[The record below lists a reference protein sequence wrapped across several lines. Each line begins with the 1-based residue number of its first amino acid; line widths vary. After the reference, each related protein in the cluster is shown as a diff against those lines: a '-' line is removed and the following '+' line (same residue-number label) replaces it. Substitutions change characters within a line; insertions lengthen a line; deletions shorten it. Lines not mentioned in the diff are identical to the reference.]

1 MGAKVIRVEDPGG
14 GDISERHHFDFQNL
28 QVNKRSI
35 TLNLKSE
42 RGRAVFL
49 ELVSQADVL
58 VENYRPDVKHRLG
71 IDYETLQAVNPRLVY
86 ASISGFGQTG
96 RDRRRPGFDQIS
108 QGMSGL
114 MTVNGEPGGGPLLV
128 GVPVSDLTAG
138 FMLAYGVVCALYER
152 ERSGKG
158 QWVHTSLLQAAIR
171 LMDHQ
176 AARYLITGENPKQ
189 NGNNHP
195 LFGASGVYRAKDGE
209 FMIQA
214 AGETMFRRLLEAVGA
229 PRMIE
234 DERFSTRQARFDHR
248 AEFHAELEQLL
259 AQRTA
264 AEWVALLT
272 EAGVPSGPI
281 NNVQQCFEDGQTQTL
296 PLRAEVEHATLGK
309 MTVLGH
315 GVNLERTPPS
325 IRSAAPEAG
334 EHTDAILAE
343 LGYSAEEVAQLRAEG
358 AV

>member
-1 MGAKVIRVEDPGG
+1 MGAQVIRVEDPGG

-49 ELVSQADVL
+49 KLVEQADVL

-71 IDYETLQAVNPRLVY
+71 IDYETLQPINPRLVY

-96 RDRRRPGFDQIS
+96 RDRRRPGFDQIT

-114 MTVNGEPGGGPLLV
+114 MTINGEPGRGPLLV

-158 QWVHTSLLQAAIR
+158 QWVHTSLLQAAVR

-176 AARYLITGENPKQ
+176 AARYLMTGENPKQ

-229 PRMIE
+229 PHLLQ
-234 DERFSTRQARFDHR
+234 DERFGTREARFEHR
-248 AEFHAELEQLL
+248 AEFHAELEELL

-281 NNVQQCFEDGQTQTL
+281 NNVQQCFEDEQTQTL
-296 PLRAEVEHATLGK
+296 PLSATVESRVLGK
-309 MTVLGH
+309 MAVLGH

-343 LGYSAEEVAQLRAEG
+343 LGYSAEDVAQLRAEG